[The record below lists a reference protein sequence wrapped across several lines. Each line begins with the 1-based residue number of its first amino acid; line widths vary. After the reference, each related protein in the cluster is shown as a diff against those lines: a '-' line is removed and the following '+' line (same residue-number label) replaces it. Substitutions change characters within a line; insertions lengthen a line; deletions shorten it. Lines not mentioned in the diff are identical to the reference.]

1 MQHMRLRL
9 PSTIISV
16 LLAIFFVLAITRPPV
31 KYYPMVEVETRDP
44 TGGLVLSFL
53 LDSRPTLFDCEALT
67 GNISRRILEVCSICR
82 VTQLRCNNTLNKS
95 QEDALSEQALDIP
108 SGRMKNGVVLFR
120 SNNPNLA
127 LAACQE
133 TAKKSSKSAAPVE
146 CFSANSPR
154 PNLHVVHPLWPI
166 SNLLLLIVTALSA
179 VWLTV
184 WLIIKYDHLHAHLS
198 HDYCDTGPQKYHEE
212 PTPRIGGL
220 AIMAGLLAA
229 GGFMLLSEKIDID
242 RNYGLLLIAGIPAF
256 LGGLIEDLTKKV
268 GVTERLL
275 LTMLSGAIAAWLLD
289 AVLPRLDIPG
299 VDNAMLWPPFAVAI
313 TIFAVGGVAN
323 AVNII
328 DGYNGLASGFAI
340 IAFTTLSYVAYL
352 VGDNFVFFTAVSMAS
367 ALLGFFFWNWP
378 GGKIFLGDGGAYLT
392 GFLLA
397 ELSVFLVAR
406 NPTVSPWFPLAI
418 LIYPIFETLYT
429 IYRRKLM
436 NGLSPGQPDNKHLHQ
451 LIHDNLVTHASISE
465 TPFCNLQT
473 NNQVAKFLL
482 APVLVMAVVCALFWK
497 STGLTLTASVAYCVF
512 YILNYR
518 RIANREL

>member
-1 MQHMRLRL
+1 
-9 PSTIISV
+9 
-16 LLAIFFVLAITRPPV
+16 
-31 KYYPMVEVETRDP
+31 
-44 TGGLVLSFL
+44 
-53 LDSRPTLFDCEALT
+53 
-67 GNISRRILEVCSICR
+67 
-82 VTQLRCNNTLNKS
+82 
-95 QEDALSEQALDIP
+95 
-108 SGRMKNGVVLFR
+108 
-120 SNNPNLA
+120 
-127 LAACQE
+127 
-133 TAKKSSKSAAPVE
+133 
-146 CFSANSPR
+146 
-154 PNLHVVHPLWPI
+154 
-166 SNLLLLIVTALSA
+166 
-179 VWLTV
+179 
-184 WLIIKYDHLHAHLS
+184 
-198 HDYCDTGPQKYHEE
+198 
-212 PTPRIGGL
+212 
-220 AIMAGLLAA
+220 MAGLLAA

-256 LGGLIEDLTKKV
+256 LGGFIEDLTKKV

-473 NNQVAKFLL
+473 NNQVANFLL

>member
-1 MQHMRLRL
+1 MRLRL

-16 LLAIFFVLAITRPPV
+16 LLAIFFVIAITRPPV
-31 KYYPMVEVETRDP
+31 KYYPMVEVKTQDP

-53 LDSRPTLFDCEALT
+53 LDSRPTLFDCEAKT
-67 GNISRRILEVCSICR
+67 GNISRRILEVCSICS
-82 VTQLRCNNTLNKS
+82 VTQLHCNNTLNKY
-95 QEDALSEQALDIP
+95 QVAALSEQALDVP

-120 SNNPNLA
+120 SNNPGLA

-133 TAKKSSKSAAPVE
+133 TAKQSSKSAFPVE
-146 CFSANSPR
+146 CFSANNPR
-154 PNLHVVHPLWPI
+154 PSLHVVHPLWPI
-166 SNLLLLIVTALSA
+166 FDLLLLIVTALSA

-198 HDYCDTGPQKYHEE
+198 HDYCDTGPQKYHKE

-229 GGFMLLSEKIDID
+229 GGCMLLSEKIDID

-256 LGGLIEDLTKKV
+256 FGGLIEDLTKKV

-299 VDNAMLWPPFAVAI
+299 VDNAMLWSPFAVAI
-313 TIFAVGGVAN
+313 TIFAAGGVAN

-397 ELSVFLVAR
+397 ELSIFLIAR

-418 LIYPIFETLYT
+418 LIYPIFETIYT
-429 IYRRKLM
+429 IYRRKFM

-451 LIHDNLVTHASISE
+451 LIHDNLVTHASISK
-465 TPFCNLQT
+465 TAICNLQT

-482 APVLVMAVVCALFWK
+482 APVLVMAVFCALFWK
-497 STGLTLTASVAYCVF
+497 STGLTLAASVAYCVF
-512 YILNYR
+512 YIFNYR
-518 RIANREL
+518 RMANREL